1 MPPRVRVAVWP
12 EDAPSRFDE
21 NIISISAGNSNLNWA
36 LHTGIDSG
44 FVPVL
49 FWRTPPV
56 LRDEQHTDDACTVL
70 ARHLPRQVH
79 SIIFGTETADHH
91 KDIASQVAARR
102 KSPALSVYIVS
113 TNMEHENGIHFLFK
127 DVPSRVVRLQS
138 FHFFSKEEGA
148 YETIGVD
155 RVSTLFSCKT
165 TYPKR
170 HVLCF
175 DAGTAWTYTAVN
187 NKGEIVGGGIAP
199 GVGARFRCL
208 ADYCDGLPEIDHT
221 HYHKALKEKME
232 TNTPFPI
239 FAQNTF
245 EALMTSTFTEIANQT
260 RYLVKHFLE
269 KVKDDGITDQKPVVV
284 VAGGDAAFLIKVLQK
299 DFSGIIRAEPGASM
313 PIGEFD
319 VEEAKHLV
327 HYGVGQLLC
336 QKVPPE
342 ADNPE
347 DILREVL
354 KGNRIARRFPYMNY
368 DGTDVFR
375 GSIMS
380 IKSGARLEDDLFF
393 VRYDDGDA
401 EHVEFAEIYDALQL
415 YLEVGEIKSGEK
427 LKLDQVNKS
436 IVQMEAKSSK
446 LKEDAP
452 KRQEK
457 REEELAQH
465 KATDD
470 NKKQAQSGGKR
481 GRKSKDGPQKKKAK
495 GGKETGDKR
504 TMYINKRVAKAFEGP
519 GGEAAIYFGTIDKV
533 TQPKE
538 PFYWHVIYDDEDEEE
553 FDEKD
558 ILSALRLYQVH
569 RNDDTEYEGPNASV
583 VDGLSRGEP
592 TAEASGAPPAAAA
605 AAAAVT
611 TTTTTAEA
619 PPAAGNG
626 AN

>member
-1 MPPRVRVAVWP
+1 MPPRVRVANWP

-56 LRDEQHTDDACTVL
+56 LRDEQHSDDACTVL

-91 KDIASQVAARR
+91 KDIASKVAARR

-127 DVPSRVVRLQS
+127 DVPSRVVLLQP
-138 FHFFSKEEGA
+138 FHFFSPEEGA

-175 DAGTAWTYTAVN
+175 DAGTAWTYTAVDS
-187 NKGEIVGGGIAP
+187 KGKIVGGGIAP

-221 HYHKALKEKME
+221 YYHKALKEKMAS
-232 TNTPFPI
+232 NQPFPI
-239 FAQNTF
+239 FAKNTV

-260 RYLVKHFLE
+260 RYLVKHFLAM
-269 KVKDDGITDQKPVVV
+269 VKDDVGGGTATTTTATTAAAAADQKPVVV
-284 VAGGDAAFLIKVLQK
+284 VAGGDAAFVIKVLQK
-299 DFSGIIRAEPGASM
+299 DFSGIIQAEPGASM
-313 PIGEFD
+313 PSDEFD

-336 QKVPPE
+336 QKVAPE
-342 ADNPE
+342 SDNP
-347 DILREVL
+347 DDQLREIL
-354 KGNRIARRFPYMNY
+354 KGNRIAKRFPYLNY

-380 IKSGARLEDDLFF
+380 IKRGATLEDDLFF

-401 EHVEFAEIYDALQL
+401 EHIEFVDVYDALQL
-415 YLEVGEIKSGEK
+415 YLSVGESKTGEK
-427 LKLDQVNKS
+427 LKIDQVNKS
-436 IVQMEAKSSK
+436 INKMEAKSIAI
-446 LKEDAP
+446 KENAP
-452 KRQEK
+452 LRQKKRD
-457 REEELAQH
+457 EELASQ
-465 KATDD
+465 KLTDA
-470 NKKQAQSGGKR
+470 NRKQS
-481 GRKSKDGPQKKKAK
+481 
-495 GGKETGDKR
+495 
-504 TMYINKRVAKAFEGP
+504 
-519 GGEAAIYFGTIDKV
+519 
-533 TQPKE
+533 
-538 PFYWHVIYDDEDEEE
+538 
-553 FDEKD
+553 
-558 ILSALRLYQVH
+558 
-569 RNDDTEYEGPNASV
+569 
-583 VDGLSRGEP
+583 
-592 TAEASGAPPAAAA
+592 
-605 AAAAVT
+605 
-611 TTTTTAEA
+611 
-619 PPAAGNG
+619 
-626 AN
+626 